1 MHFKHTRG
9 GANRH
14 AARYRGGS
22 ANHEALYSFQDTATD
37 RSFRTMNTK
46 TIVIIGAGPAG
57 LTAALELL
65 RGARCRVIVLEAS
78 GDLGGI
84 SKTVQFKGNR
94 IDIGGHRFFSKS
106 DWVMDWW
113 QEIMPIAS
121 PEVRAGLGV
130 EPGHAPGA
138 GSELEPE
145 RKLAPGGKLAPG
157 QEVEITYQ
165 NARRTVRP
173 RARNGERPT
182 QGTAAAPSPSGLTS
196 TNPDAGRANHAQAQ
210 VQAQAKAQARASL
223 RPDSS
228 DQVLLVR
235 NRLSRI
241 YFEGRFF
248 SYPVKANLDTAL
260 KLGPLRVGRMLGSY
274 AWARAFPRRPEVSL
288 EDFLLNRFGRE
299 LYETFFKHYTEKVW
313 GVPCTKISAEWGAQ
327 RIKGL
332 SVTRALLHALKA
344 PLTSLGLGGGAGPV
358 NTSLIERFLYPKFG
372 PGQMWETVAA
382 RVVALGG
389 EIRLWQRAVGL
400 ELDGGRSGVMGRGTG
415 PGPGG
420 GTRGAKASGPG
431 GGQQAATDGPDGGRS
446 GAMGLG
452 PDGGRVRA
460 VTVEDTRTGERQR
473 LVADYVISTMPVSE
487 LIAALGDAAPP
498 RVIEVAQGL
507 EYRDFITV
515 GLLLRRLRQTPGALP
530 GSAIHLV
537 PDNWIYIQD
546 RRVQVGR
553 LQFFNNWSPW
563 LVADPNTVWIG
574 MEYFC
579 REGDEL
585 WSRPDSAL
593 LEFAVGELAALG
605 LADPADLLDGLVLR
619 TPKAYPGYYGSYGQF
634 GVIRD
639 FTDSIPN
646 LFLIGRNGMH
656 RYNNQDHSMLTA
668 RYAAEAILA
677 DLPNGRAD
685 KQGMGGLGGMDST
698 DGMEGRERKNRRD
711 GPASKRAIWEVNIDD
726 DYHEQAAR

>member
-1 MHFKHTRG
+1 
-9 GANRH
+9 
-14 AARYRGGS
+14 
-22 ANHEALYSFQDTATD
+22 
-37 RSFRTMNTK
+37 MNNK

-65 RGARCRVIVLEAS
+65 RGARCRVIVMEAS

-113 QEIMPIAS
+113 QEILPIAS
-121 PEVRAGLGV
+121 PEVGAGLGV
-130 EPGHAPGA
+130 EPGHEPGA
-138 GSELEPE
+138 GSELEP
-145 RKLAPGGKLAPG
+145 GGKLAPG
-157 QEVEITYQ
+157 REVEIAYQ

-173 RARNGERPT
+173 E
-182 QGTAAAPSPSGLTS
+182 
-196 TNPDAGRANHAQAQ
+196 AGVGAGAG
-210 VQAQAKAQARASL
+210 
-223 RPDSS
+223 

-260 KLGPLRVGRMLGSY
+260 KLGPARVGRMLGSY

-332 SVTRALLHALKA
+332 SVTRALIHALKA

-400 ELDGGRSGVMGRGTG
+400 ELDGGRSRT
-415 PGPGG
+415 
-420 GTRGAKASGPG
+420 
-431 GGQQAATDGPDGGRS
+431 
-446 GAMGLG
+446 
-452 PDGGRVRA
+452 

-473 LVADYVISTMPVSE
+473 LAADYVISTMPVSE

-498 RVIEVAQGL
+498 SVIEVAQGL

-515 GLLLRRLRQTPGALP
+515 GLLLRRLRRTPGALP
-530 GSAIHLV
+530 GSTINLV

-585 WSRPDSAL
+585 WSRPDDAL

-605 LADPADLLDGLVLR
+605 LADAADLLDGLVLR

-639 FTDSIPN
+639 FTDSISN

-677 DLPNGRAD
+677 DWPNGRED
-685 KQGMGGLGGMDST
+685 KQEMGGLDGTEGVESMKRRDS
-698 DGMEGRERKNRRD
+698 RD

-726 DYHEQAAR
+726 DYHEQVAR